1 MRPTLNM
8 EGAVIDGR
16 YLLKDLI
23 GEGGM
28 GGVFRAT
35 DQTLQRDVAV
45 KLLFSGDERDRE
57 QRVDR
62 FLREARIAAAVQ
74 HKNIVNIID
83 FGSTE
88 DGRPYMVMEYLEGET
103 LAERLARSPA
113 PTIEEVVEIVAQTL
127 GGLAR
132 AHDAGVVHRDM
143 KPENIFLVKDAD
155 GAYPK
160 ILDFGISRSVIP
172 ESGPSSALTTREGFL
187 VGTPQYMSPE
197 QARGL
202 KDVGRATDIYSMG
215 VILYEALTG
224 KLPFVSEHVGD
235 LIILIAAGNA
245 RTVSEVREELGE
257 PLSEVVRKAMKVER
271 EERYEDAR
279 AMRDALGEALERLDE
294 EVRELTCPQRARR
307 SLIPQKATAATVD
320 ARAAAP
326 VSEEERHSAAH
337 AKTLPATPS
346 NPDAIEPPASSASAS
361 SSTPSI
367 ETPNAWTVDEKPQ
380 SGGTS
385 RLVVVSM
392 LALIIGAGVWV
403 MTDSDPGPAAG
414 PSAPDDGSEI
424 VPPRDDPPAN
434 DPPEQLEPPPE
445 PEPERITIALEDV
458 PDEAT
463 ITIDGEPV
471 TGLFHTFDADGAEHV
486 FEVIADGFE
495 PFTATRAA
503 EADASISVE
512 LVPLAEEPRA
522 HPPRPAMM
530 VRRMM
535 RPAMM
540 STSSGMRPPAVLDDL
555 DY

>member
-1 MRPTLNM
+1 MA
-8 EGAVIDGR
+8 GAVISGR

-57 QRVDR
+57 QRVSR

-83 FGSTE
+83 FGSTD

-103 LAERLARSPA
+103 LAQRLARSPA
-113 PTIEEVVEIVAQTL
+113 PTIEEVVKIIEQTL
-127 GGLAR
+127 SGLGR

-160 ILDFGISRSVIP
+160 ILDFGISRSVVP

-202 KDVGRATDIYSMG
+202 KDVDRATDIYSMG

-224 KLPFVSEHVGD
+224 KLPFASEHVGD
-235 LIILIAAGNA
+235 LIILIASGNA

-279 AMRDALGEALERLDE
+279 AMRDALDAALERLDE
-294 EVRELTCPQRARR
+294 DVLELPCPERARR

-320 ARAAAP
+320 ARAAAA
-326 VSEEERHSAAH
+326 VSEDERESAAH

-346 NPDAIEPPASSASAS
+346 NPDAIAPPASTASAS

-367 ETPNAWTVDEKPQ
+367 ETPNAWTVNEKPQ
-380 SGGTS
+380 GGGTS
-385 RLVVVSM
+385 RWVVVLM
-392 LALIIGAGVWV
+392 LGLIIGAGVWV
-403 MTDSDPGPAAG
+403 MTDAEPGPAAG
-414 PSAPDDGSEI
+414 SLTPDDEPEVSTPE
-424 VPPRDDPPAN
+424 DDPPEV
-434 DPPEQLEPPPE
+434 DPPEIEPPQPE
-445 PEPERITIALEDV
+445 EITIALEGV
-458 PDEAT
+458 PEDAT

-471 TGLFHTFDADGAEHV
+471 SGLFHTFAADGADHL
-486 FEVIADGFE
+486 FEVVADGFE

-503 EADASISVE
+503 DADASIAVE
-512 LVPLAEEPRA
+512 MVPLAEAPRSDT
-522 HPPRPAMM
+522 PRPAMM
-530 VRRMM
+530 VTRMM

-540 STSSGMRPPAVLDDL
+540 TSTSGMRPPTVLDDL

>member
-1 MRPTLNM
+1 MRPTLDM
-8 EGAVIDGR
+8 TGAIIDGR

-83 FGSTE
+83 FGSTD

-113 PTIEEVVEIVAQTL
+113 PSIEEVSQIIAQTL

-160 ILDFGISRSVIP
+160 ILDFGISRSVVP

-202 KDVGRATDIYSMG
+202 KDVDRATDIYSMG
-215 VILYEALTG
+215 VILYESLTG

-235 LIILIAAGNA
+235 LIILIAAGNTH
-245 RTVSEVREELGE
+245 TVSEVRPELGE
-257 PLSEVVRKAMKVER
+257 PLSEVVRKSMRVER
-271 EERYEDAR
+271 EDRYEDAR
-279 AMRDALGEALERLDE
+279 AMRDGITDALERME
-294 EVRELTCPQRARR
+294 EDVRALPCPSRARR
-307 SLIPQKATAATVD
+307 SLMPQKATADTVE
-320 ARAAAP
+320 ARGAGRL
-326 VSEEERHSAAH
+326 SEEERKSAGH

-346 NPDAIEPPASSASAS
+346 NPEIGAPEIPR

-367 ETPNAWTVDEKPQ
+367 ETPNAWSVNEKRP

-385 RLVVVSM
+385 RWVVVALLGLI
-392 LALIIGAGVWV
+392 LATGAWV
-403 MTDSDPGPAAG
+403 LTERGEGPAAAGSISADG
-414 PSAPDDGSEI
+414 PEEAPPEAPTPEAPPETPPVEPPEEVEPAEVTISLEGVPDD
-424 VPPRDDPPAN
+424 
-434 DPPEQLEPPPE
+434 
-445 PEPERITIALEDV
+445 
-458 PDEAT
+458 AT
-463 ITIDGEPV
+463 ITVDGEE
-471 TGLFHTFDADGAEHV
+471 TEGLFHTFEADGREHV
-486 FEVIADGFE
+486 FGVVAEGFE
-495 PFTATRAA
+495 PFEARRTAD
-503 EADASISVE
+503 ADASIAVA
-512 LVPLAEEPRA
+512 LVPVPEPSQ
-522 HPPRPAMM
+522 PA
-530 VRRMM
+530 VS

-540 STSSGMRPPAVLDDL
+540 STRMMARAMMSSSGMRPPDVLNEL